1 MKLFPHL
8 IFLVCGFLCGIF
20 SRLRIFKTVQN
31 NTFNHLRS
39 KPKSAEFRI
48 FYVSDDYRE
57 AVFRLLFS
65 FFIWWTLISTS
76 LLILHFFVSA
86 LINVSSHFY
95 EPECRVDT
103 DCSQQYQYGYSK
115 NAKARFKIES
125 DKNLRYNRS
134 IVFILKIK

>member
-1 MKLFPHL
+1 MKLFSHL
-8 IFLVCGFLCGIF
+8 IFLCGFLCDIF

-31 NTFNHLRS
+31 NTFNHLQS

-48 FYVSDDYRE
+48 FYVLDDYRE
-57 AVFRLLFS
+57 AVFRLS
-65 FFIWWTLISTS
+65 FFFSYDELSFLLACSFCTS
-76 LLILHFFVSA
+76 LYQPWLMFYHI
-86 LINVSSHFY
+86 FY

-125 DKNLRYNRS
+125 NKNLRYNRS

>member
-8 IFLVCGFLCGIF
+8 IFFVGFCVVFFHVLEFLKLYKIILLIIY
-20 SRLRIFKTVQN
+20 SQN
-31 NTFNHLRS
+31 QNRPSSVFFMYWMTIE
-39 KPKSAEFRI
+39 KPYF
-48 FYVSDDYRE
+48 DYH
-57 AVFRLLFS
+57 F

-86 LINVSSHFY
+86 LINVLSHFY

-125 DKNLRYNRS
+125 NKNLRYNRS
-134 IVFILKIK
+134 IVFIFQD

>member
-8 IFLVCGFLCGIF
+8 IFLCGFLCGIF
-20 SRLRIFKTVQN
+20 SRLRILKLYKIILLIIYSQN
-31 NTFNHLRS
+31 QNRPSSVFFMYWMTIE
-39 KPKSAEFRI
+39 KPYF
-48 FYVSDDYRE
+48 DYH
-57 AVFRLLFS
+57 F

-76 LLILHFFVSA
+76 LLILPFFVSA
-86 LINVSSHFY
+86 LINVLSHFY

-125 DKNLRYNRS
+125 NKNLRYNRS
-134 IVFILKIK
+134 IVFIFQD

>member
-76 LLILHFFVSA
+76 LLIQPWLMFHHIFMNQSVEWILTARS
-86 LINVSSHFY
+86 NVNTVIPKMPKHDLKL
-95 EPECRVDT
+95 R
-103 DCSQQYQYGYSK
+103 
-115 NAKARFKIES
+115 AIKIWG
-125 DKNLRYNRS
+125 
-134 IVFILKIK
+134 ITVQ

>member
-1 MKLFPHL
+1 MGFCVVFFHVLEFLKLYKIILL
-8 IFLVCGFLCGIF
+8 IIY
-20 SRLRIFKTVQN
+20 SQN
-31 NTFNHLRS
+31 QNRPSSVF
-39 KPKSAEFRI
+39 

-76 LLILHFFVSA
+76 LLILPFFVSA
-86 LINVSSHFY
+86 LINVLSHFY
-95 EPECRVDT
+95 EPECLVDT

-125 DKNLRYNRS
+125 DKNLRYNSS

>member
-8 IFLVCGFLCGIF
+8 IFLCGFLCGIF

-31 NTFNHLRS
+31 NTFNHLQS

-48 FYVSDDYRE
+48 FYVLDDYRE
-57 AVFRLLFS
+57 AVFRLS
-65 FFIWWTLISTS
+65 FFFSYDELSFLLACSFCTS
-76 LLILHFFVSA
+76 LYQPWLMFYHI
-86 LINVSSHFY
+86 FY

-125 DKNLRYNRS
+125 NKNLRYNRS

>member
-8 IFLVCGFLCGIF
+8 IFLCGFLCGIF

-31 NTFNHLRS
+31 NTF
-39 KPKSAEFRI
+39 KSAEFRI
-48 FYVSDDYRE
+48 FMYRMTIEKPYFDYY
-57 AVFRLLFS
+57 FL

-86 LINVSSHFY
+86 LINVLSHFY

-103 DCSQQYQYGYSK
+103 DCSQQCQYGYSK

-125 DKNLRYNRS
+125 DKNLRYNS
-134 IVFILKIK
+134 SIIVFILKIK

>member
-8 IFLVCGFLCGIF
+8 IFLCGYLCGIF

-31 NTFNHLRS
+31 NTFNHLQS

-48 FYVSDDYRE
+48 FLCIGWLSRSRISIII
-57 AVFRLLFS
+57 F

-86 LINVSSHFY
+86 LINVLSHFY

-125 DKNLRYNRS
+125 NKNLRYNRS
-134 IVFILKIK
+134 IVFIFQD